1 MPERF
6 PSPVEAAPAERKD
19 AAVLREDIAA
29 SLETLEMTRADWAA
43 NIQTLEERFPHN
55 DVLLDDRTASY
66 HVIHNAWLAKMD
78 ELGRLETDLR
88 DLLRQVD
95 EVDAN

>member
-6 PSPVEAAPAERKD
+6 SSHAEIASSERKD
-19 AAVLREDIAA
+19 AATLRKDIAD
-29 SLETLEMTRADWAA
+29 SLERLETARADWAA
-43 NIQTLEERFPHN
+43 NIETLEERFPHD

-78 ELGRLETDLR
+78 ELGRLETELR
-88 DLLRQVD
+88 DLLRQT
-95 EVDAN
+95 EEIDAN